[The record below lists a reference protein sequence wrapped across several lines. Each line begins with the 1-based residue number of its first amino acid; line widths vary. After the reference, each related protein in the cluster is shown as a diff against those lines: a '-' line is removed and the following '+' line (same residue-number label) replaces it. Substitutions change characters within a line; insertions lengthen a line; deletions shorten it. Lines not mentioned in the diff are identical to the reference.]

1 MALFVS
7 AACFNFYPICVHW
20 QSTLKAIIIL
30 MAWNQCFTIIEQVL
44 SPATLNLWLKT
55 KLHPAM
61 HLVSCAMLTNEQLLT
76 IRVLCLCNTVQD
88 LMVSLL
94 INGETLG
101 NILLP
106 GCLLHGKY
114 CVYVE
119 LYPDIFCLYAL
130 VDLGSRRSHY
140 PSQLV
145 LRELR
150 ISQPRNGHTV
160 LQQM

>member
-1 MALFVS
+1 
-7 AACFNFYPICVHW
+7 
-20 QSTLKAIIIL
+20 
-30 MAWNQCFTIIEQVL
+30 MAWNQYFTIIEQAHL
-44 SPATLNLWLKT
+44 LQIFGLRQ

-61 HLVSCAMLTNEQLLT
+61 HLVSCAILTNEQLLT

-114 CVYVE
+114 YVYV
-119 LYPDIFCLYAL
+119 
-130 VDLGSRRSHY
+130 DLH
-140 PSQLV
+140 P
-145 LRELR
+145 
-150 ISQPRNGHTV
+150 
-160 LQQM
+160 

>member
-7 AACFNFYPICVHW
+7 AACFNFYHICVNW

-30 MAWNQCFTIIEQVL
+30 MAGNQCFTVIEQVL
-44 SPATLNLWLKT
+44 RPSILNLRVKT
-55 KLHPAM
+55 ELHPAM
-61 HLVSCAMLTNEQLLT
+61 HLVSCAMLSNEQLLT

-114 CVYVE
+114 CVCAE
-119 LYPDIFCLYAL
+119 LCP
-130 VDLGSRRSHY
+130 
-140 PSQLV
+140 
-145 LRELR
+145 
-150 ISQPRNGHTV
+150 
-160 LQQM
+160 